1 MSAFT
6 LLFTF
11 ALLSLAIRNLAL
23 LKLLALTSLGVAG
36 VLVLKH
42 YGTPLQGF
50 TLTSGIEF
58 FEIIIFIVL
67 AAFIISEDET
77 INITQSLFIASA
89 SILLLEANTLLTFII
104 SFEAISIISFILVSN
119 IKNATQAEGA
129 VKMFI
134 SGAIATGFI
143 VLGVTLYTLEG
154 NSLNELISP
163 QTGIFGTIGM
173 WIVLMGLFYKLTIVP
188 MHSWAADSYAQVK
201 PSHAAILSGVAK
213 TVVVIATF
221 KVFSPFILSDITF
234 NTPILLTLAVITMTL
249 GNFLALFQ
257 KKISKILSYS
267 SIAHAGYML
276 LAFVAVESS
285 YAPIGLLYI
294 AVAYV
299 FMQTALFLLL
309 DKLSNGSS
317 ELTLEDFKGLAK
329 RDKISALLFTVQLF
343 SLAGIP
349 LLAGFISKA
358 VLVYAVVDAGFII
371 VALLALLN
379 SALSVAYYAWIIKH
393 IYFDESNT
401 QNKITPVKFSPFI
414 AQFIL
419 LAGTLYFG
427 IFASDI
433 FSVTL

>member
-6 LLFTF
+6 ILFAM
-11 ALLSLAIRNLAL
+11 ALLSFAIQNIST
-23 LKLLALTSLGVAG
+23 LKLFTIAYLAVA
-36 VLVLKH
+36 VNLVLMH
-42 YGTPLQGF
+42 YATPLNGF
-50 TLTSGIEF
+50 AQSSGIEL
-58 FEIIIFIVL
+58 FEVIVFIVL
-67 AAFIISEDET
+67 GAVILSEDET

-89 SILLLEANTLLTFII
+89 SVLVLESNTFLTFII

-134 SGAIATGFI
+134 SGAVATGLI
-143 VLGVTLYTLEG
+143 VLGVTLYALEG
-154 NSLNELISP
+154 HSLNQLP
-163 QTGIFGTIGM
+163 NTQVGNFGMLGI
-173 WIVLMGLFYKLTIVP
+173 WIVLIGLFYKLTIVP
-188 MHSWAADSYAQVK
+188 MHTWAADSYAKVR

-221 KVFSPFILSDITF
+221 KIFAPFILEHLALS
-234 NTPILLTLAVITMTL
+234 TPILTTLALLTMTL

-257 KKISKILSYS
+257 KQIGKILSYS

-276 LAFVAVESS
+276 LAFVAVQSS
-285 YAPIGLLYI
+285 YASTGLLYI
-294 AVAYV
+294 AIAYI

-317 ELTLEDFKGLAK
+317 NMTLEDFKGLAK
-329 RDKISALLFTVQLF
+329 KDKLSALIFTVQLF

-358 VLVYAVVDAGFII
+358 VLVYAVVDAGFIT
-371 VALLALLN
+371 VALIALLN

-393 IYFDESNT
+393 IYFDKANV
-401 QNKITPVKFSPFI
+401 QNKIVNVKFAPYI

-419 LAGTLYFG
+419 LAGTIYYGVFALD
-427 IFASDI
+427 IFA
-433 FSVTL
+433 VVL